1 MNEPDSGAALPVDPA
16 NLERR
21 VNRLA
26 TERGALFDKASANF
40 GLSALDQ
47 KRLSAIER
55 ELDEC
60 FLARRRVRAERDAKR
75 FERDYPHS
83 ARSPMRSTTS

>member
-1 MNEPDSGAALPVDPA
+1 MSPAPGAEQA

-26 TERGALFDKASANF
+26 TERGALFAKAGTNL
-40 GLSALDQ
+40 GLSSADQ
-47 KRLSAIER
+47 QRLKAIER

-60 FLARRRVRAERDAKR
+60 FVIRRQYRAACE
-75 FERDYPHS
+75 
-83 ARSPMRSTTS
+83 